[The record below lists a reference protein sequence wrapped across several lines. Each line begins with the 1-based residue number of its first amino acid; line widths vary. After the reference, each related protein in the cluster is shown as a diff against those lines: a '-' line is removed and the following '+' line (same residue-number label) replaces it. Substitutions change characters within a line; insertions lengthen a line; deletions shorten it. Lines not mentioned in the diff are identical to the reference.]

1 MKLQVHVNLF
11 KGSYDPRPTAIW
23 TLEHALTA
31 IREGLWQHQIEQL
44 RHTLAI
50 SGKGIYDYYK
60 KSLDAFTFCGTFAPT
75 RVKERLTHHSG
86 LAHFDYDGVPDV
98 ANVVSV
104 LCAGPAIT
112 YVFIS
117 PSGCGLKVG
126 IRVPGVETDRQY
138 KHKPC
143 HDLVYILGAFSRL

>member
-86 LAHFDYDGVPDV
+86 LAHTGQLVEDALDIFRKDILATNNDDIFQPADHEQVVAGTEPVVTRRVP
-98 ANVVSV
+98 SV
-104 LCAGPAIT
+104 LQRVCLESLHAPI
-112 YVFIS
+112 
-117 PSGCGLKVG
+117 PS
-126 IRVPGVETDRQY
+126 E
-138 KHKPC
+138 
-143 HDLVYILGAFSRL
+143 